1 MWFIKTFDELS
12 TQELFDI
19 IEARTEVF
27 VIEQNRVYRELDKL
41 DLKSIHIFK
50 YDQGQIVAYA
60 RIYTENDVVYF
71 GRVLTAN
78 SVRGTGTGKELVK
91 EILRICHKQFP
102 NQTIHI
108 EAQDHALSFYEQFGF
123 KVTGPEFEFNH
134 TPHYPM
140 ELKTTQL
147 GSK

>member
-27 VIEQNRVYRELDKL
+27 VIEQNRVYRELDKI

-60 RIYTENDVVYF
+60 RIYTIDHGISF
-71 GRVLTAN
+71 GRILTASN
-78 SVRGTGTGKELVK
+78 VRGTGIGKELMQQVLETCRK
-91 EILRICHKQFP
+91 SYPH
-102 NQTIHI
+102 QTIHI

-123 KVTGPEFEFNH
+123 KVTGPKFEFNH

-140 ELKTTQL
+140 ELKTTQSL
-147 GSK
+147 D